1 MQHWINTTGGPMI
14 LLPRRLFAFWSGC
27 FSVKS
32 IEAGDLVD
40 LEDGDEWNNPE
51 TSDFAKAATVCGNHK
66 GQDVAFFEFK
76 EMQHLAISL
85 WGDPKILTTIV
96 QESHQK
102 FFIVR
107 NSNGGNGIQDLL
119 VPEQLNRLVD
129 WQTNGILAL
138 KERDYVLFDACT
150 IHFYLDAEQKIELS
164 LEEGMYEV
172 KTIYFD
178 EFAEPRTKTF
188 LGNEDF
194 YGIVHLLE
202 KCS

>member
-1 MQHWINTTGGPMI
+1 MQHWIDTTGGPMI
-14 LLPRRLFAFWSGC
+14 LLPKRLLPFWSGC

-51 TSDFAKAATVCGNHK
+51 TSDYAKVCTVCGNHK
-66 GQDVAFFEFK
+66 GQDIAFFEFQAL
-76 EMQHLAISL
+76 QHLAITL

-96 QESHQK
+96 QESSQK

-107 NSNGGNGIQDLL
+107 NSNRDNGIQDLL
-119 VPEQLNRLVD
+119 VPEQLNRLAG
-129 WQTNGILAL
+129 WQSNGILDL
-138 KERDYVLFDACT
+138 KEREYVLFDACA
-150 IHFYLDAEQKIELS
+150 IHFYLDEEQKIELS
-164 LEEGMYEV
+164 IEQGMYEV

-178 EFAEPRTKTF
+178 ESRTNTF
-188 LGNEDF
+188 LGNADF

-202 KCS
+202 KV